1 MFGEKESRRKL
12 RMVRGWT
19 ITTMMTMLHHY
30 SDTLRRQDHLLA
42 ASMPIAIKSVSRPQV
57 AHHCS
62 LLKSVYQSLPSRHLC
77 QKSIFML
84 FTRDYHSIRA
94 ASMRICGIVSSWKN
108 HVYNECGHLKVG
120 VLDFLTFFPESRPI
134 GSATSVPRASL
145 EIPLTSSFDTCLLFG
160 DDPP

>member
-1 MFGEKESRRKL
+1 MFGEKESKRKL

-62 LLKSVYQSLPSRHLC
+62 LLKSTCQSLPSRHLC

-84 FTRDYHSIRA
+84 FTRDYHSIGA

-108 HVYNECGHLKVG
+108 HVYNECGHLKVAG

-134 GSATSVPRASL
+134 GSAVYISGCPSSLPRN
-145 EIPLTSSFDTCLLFG
+145 PTY
-160 DDPP
+160 